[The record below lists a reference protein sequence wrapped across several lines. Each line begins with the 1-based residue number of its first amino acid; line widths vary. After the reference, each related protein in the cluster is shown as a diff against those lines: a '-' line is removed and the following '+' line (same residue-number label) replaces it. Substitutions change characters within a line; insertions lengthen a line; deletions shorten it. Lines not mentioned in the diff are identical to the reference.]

1 MRSPRTASHR
11 SVGLSSSGD
20 AGAPLVVAVVVAD
33 VVALLV
39 ARSVEVLV
47 ALVVDSLVKVI
58 G

>member
-1 MRSPRTASHR
+1 M
-11 SVGLSSSGD
+11 
-20 AGAPLVVAVVVAD
+20 AD